1 MILLHSPTEEA
12 AKRRAEIAA
21 SLHQQFSRLTR
32 ELRNVALPQ
41 GMTPER
47 LSALSRIDGRGPI
60 SITALARQEM
70 VQPATMSRMVST
82 LADDGLVKRSEDKD
96 DARGVLV
103 TTTPRGRRMH
113 QRANEQRQRYF
124 AEALKYLNDEELVA
138 MRALTIQLERFTL
151 MLDARD

>member
-1 MILLHSPTEEA
+1 
-12 AKRRAEIAA
+12 
-21 SLHQQFSRLTR
+21 
-32 ELRNVALPQ
+32 
-41 GMTPER
+41 
-47 LSALSRIDGRGPI
+47 
-60 SITALARQEM
+60 
-70 VQPATMSRMVST
+70 MVST